1 MKNKL
6 GLMIVKEHN
15 FSDNDVILGN
25 TSRIKQCFLFD
36 NPTFIYNYWKYK
48 HISFKDTLNS
58 YLPTVSLSKFNN
70 NIPVKYYSSKD
81 SLVLSVDSEEG
92 YFADDEHNKQNYDEY
107 EIKNLGKIKILERNR
122 LQKITKILV
131 LLYNKDLNIYCM
143 NESELIKITP
153 L

>member
-1 MKNKL
+1 
-6 GLMIVKEHN
+6 MIAKEHN
-15 FSDNDVILGN
+15 FSDNDVIVGN

-81 SLVLSVDSEEG
+81 SLLLSVDSEDG
-92 YFADDEHNKQNYDEY
+92 YFADDEHNKQNSGEY

-122 LQKITKILV
+122 LQKTTKILV
-131 LLYNKDLNIYCM
+131 LLYNKDLNIYCI
-143 NESELIKITP
+143 NDSKLINIP
-153 L
+153 HL